1 MEMILN
7 VILMVTSKRKKVKIK
22 NKISNIEHLTSHSI
36 TRDEVIKLIWDV
48 SNSVKEE
55 EWHKV
60 ITKDEYYSFLNGI
73 SYVVNSLSDR
83 FDLDK

>member
-1 MEMILN
+1 MG
-7 VILMVTSKRKKVKIK
+7 IK
-22 NKISNIEHLTSHSI
+22 NKISNIEDKTSHSI
-36 TRDEVIKLIWDV
+36 TKDEVIKLIWDIG
-48 SNSVKEE
+48 NSVKEE

>member
-1 MEMILN
+1 MILN

>member
-1 MEMILN
+1 MG
-7 VILMVTSKRKKVKIK
+7 IK
-22 NKISNIEHLTSHSI
+22 NRISNIEHLTSHSI